1 MEKKDNFDI
10 YNDIATRTG
19 GDIYIGVVGPVRT
32 GKSTFIT
39 KFMESVVL
47 PNLKN
52 KNVKK
57 RAIDELP
64 QSADGKTVMTTQPKF
79 VPNEAVKITFG
90 ANVNASVRLID
101 CVGYMVDGALD
112 SGEDGPRMVTTP
124 WSTEP
129 MPFDKAAETGTQKV
143 VTEHSTV
150 AVVVTNDG
158 TITDIPRN
166 NYVAAEERVISEL
179 KSLGKPFVVVL
190 NSRAPLSTECVS
202 LASALESRHDVKV
215 LPMDLKN
222 MGEAEASMVLSAI
235 TEEFDIKKIIVD
247 IPPWMQ
253 TLPIDNNVIDNIIKR
268 VKANMHDVTKMKH
281 YQKLLENFVEDED
294 IFAPTLGDVNL
305 GTGIVTYKVKPK
317 TDLFYRVLSDFAESQ
332 IADEFSLM
340 SFVSKTAYAKGQ
352 YEKFSSAFAEAQESG
367 YGVVNPTLESMEM
380 ASPEIVKQ
388 GNIYGVKLRASAPS
402 WHIMKVDVTTEVNP
416 MVGTQAQSQ
425 YLLSEFQNDPQ
436 GIWETNMFGKSMSDL
451 AKESLASKLTAM
463 PIEARTKIRKTVG
476 RIVNENKGGLIC
488 LLL

>member
-1 MEKKDNFDI
+1 
-10 YNDIATRTG
+10 
-19 GDIYIGVVGPVRT
+19 
-32 GKSTFIT
+32 
-39 KFMESVVL
+39 
-47 PNLKN
+47 
-52 KNVKK
+52 
-57 RAIDELP
+57 
-64 QSADGKTVMTTQPKF
+64 
-79 VPNEAVKITFG
+79 
-90 ANVNASVRLID
+90 
-101 CVGYMVDGALD
+101 
-112 SGEDGPRMVTTP
+112 MVTTP

-281 YQKLLENFVEDED
+281 YQKISVQRC
-294 IFAPTLGDVNL
+294 
-305 GTGIVTYKVKPK
+305 KKPWQRK
-317 TDLFYRVLSDFAESQ
+317 Q
-332 IADEFSLM
+332 IAMKLM
-340 SFVSKTAYAKGQ
+340 
-352 YEKFSSAFAEAQESG
+352 
-367 YGVVNPTLESMEM
+367 
-380 ASPEIVKQ
+380 
-388 GNIYGVKLRASAPS
+388 
-402 WHIMKVDVTTEVNP
+402 
-416 MVGTQAQSQ
+416 
-425 YLLSEFQNDPQ
+425 
-436 GIWETNMFGKSMSDL
+436 
-451 AKESLASKLTAM
+451 
-463 PIEARTKIRKTVG
+463 
-476 RIVNENKGGLIC
+476 
-488 LLL
+488 